1 MENIKVPFLGNLQCA
16 KKKKKP
22 KSNDYKVC
30 NFFRIL
36 LENKIKHFNLHAVNY
51 HDAIQISDQQYVF
64 FTRLFSRNCRRKDA
78 VGSTTL

>member
-16 KKKKKP
+16 KKKKP

-64 FTRLFSRNCRRKDA
+64 FTRLFSRNCRRRDA